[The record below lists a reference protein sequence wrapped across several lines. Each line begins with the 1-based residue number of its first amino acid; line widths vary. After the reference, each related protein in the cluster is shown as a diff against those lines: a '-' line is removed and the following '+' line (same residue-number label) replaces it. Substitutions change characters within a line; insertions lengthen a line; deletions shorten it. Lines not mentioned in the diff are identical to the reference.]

1 MALEEIG
8 SDIGAQTREPGLDR
22 GMDRRGVLRALG
34 AGAAT
39 AATAGMVATGGL
51 TLGSSPAAAQTF
63 TDNDLLM
70 LFQNF
75 EYLGASYYLYGLTGQ
90 GLDPSLTT
98 GTGTQ
103 GTVTAGGSVPFQ
115 NPAIAQYVQR
125 LAVDEIAHLRFFR
138 AALGPAAVALP
149 TVNISSSWTTFAVAA
164 GLIQPGQTFNPY
176 ADDISFLLGAY
187 ILEDVCVSTVAGTAR
202 YLTNKDNV
210 EAGAGILGVEGYHAG
225 AIRTLLANVGA
236 GVATDALSNL
246 RARLS
251 GVGDQGTQV
260 PGQPYNFTNT
270 DANALVYRRLPQQSL
285 NIFYAGIPTGG
296 GFFPTRVNGTIR

>member
-1 MALEEIG
+1 MALE
-8 SDIGAQTREPGLDR
+8 QTDSQPRHTS
-22 GMDRRGVLRALG
+22 MDRRGVLRGLG
-34 AGAAT
+34 AGAAST
-39 AATAGMVATGGL
+39 AVAAGGL
-51 TLGSSPAAAQTF
+51 TLGSRPAVAQQAF

-75 EYLGASYYLYGLTGQ
+75 EYLGASYYLYGLTGH
-90 GLDPSLTT
+90 GLDASLTT
-98 GTGTQ
+98 GMGTQ
-103 GTVTAGGSVPFQ
+103 GAVTAGGPVPFR

-138 AALGPAAVALP
+138 AVLGPAAVAQP
-149 TVNISSSWTTFAVAA
+149 TVNISSSWTTFAAAA

-187 ILEDVCVSTVAGTAR
+187 ILEDVCVSTVAGTSR
-202 YLTNKDNV
+202 FVTSKDV
-210 EAGAGILGVEGYHAG
+210 LESAAGILGVEGYHAG

-236 GVATDALSNL
+236 GVATDALSTL

-251 GVGDQGTQV
+251 GVGDQGTLN
-260 PGQPYNFTNT
+260 PGQAYNFTNT

-285 NIFYAGIPTGG
+285 NIFYAGVPTGG
-296 GFFPTRVNGTIR
+296 GFFPNRVNGTIR